1 MVIFISAVVS
11 EFIIQRSSCQYTS
24 KILIRQCVILLVLC
38 MLRNVYNLVFT
49 FNDTCIRMTMTMI
62 MHKYE
67 NIDMLISL

>member
-1 MVIFISAVVS
+1 
-11 EFIIQRSSCQYTS
+11 
-24 KILIRQCVILLVLC
+24 

-67 NIDMLISL
+67 NIDMLIYIIVVMVLVELVHL